1 MIIRK
6 GASAAKCT
14 QGLRH
19 CIESGIRACFTAA
32 RTLHMTRR
40 AGKDHKHDS
49 SAAKIIACFQKKHS
63 DPVTTYSA
71 ALRHYVLCCS
81 RNTNSRCNN
90 KMSLKEARGE
100 VNEHIDQHEDT
111 ATTQRRGGRLPLRA
125 SGWILLLDQL
135 RVQVKK
141 MTKLCQVDSSLK
153 MSPLLVT
160 SALLPATS
168 PPGKRRACLP
178 GKSSTSPSS
187 LP

>member
-1 MIIRK
+1 MAGFKTFIFFQNQVKKTSKLPMQVMRMKSKSESSKSSEI
-6 GASAAKCT
+6 
-14 QGLRH
+14 LRGVRSQ
-19 CIESGIRACFTAA
+19 I
-32 RTLHMTRR
+32 
-40 AGKDHKHDS
+40 
-49 SAAKIIACFQKKHS
+49 
-63 DPVTTYSA
+63 
-71 ALRHYVLCCS
+71 LCCS

>member
-1 MIIRK
+1 MSNSCGIGIHHNDK
-6 GASAAKCT
+6 MCLFCLV
-14 QGLRH
+14 QFEYY
-19 CIESGIRACFTAA
+19 IESSEI
-32 RTLHMTRR
+32 
-40 AGKDHKHDS
+40 
-49 SAAKIIACFQKKHS
+49 
-63 DPVTTYSA
+63 
-71 ALRHYVLCCS
+71 LRGERSQILCCS

-111 ATTQRRGGRLPLRA
+111 ATTRRRGGLQPRRA
-125 SGWILLLDQL
+125 PGWILLLDQL
-135 RVQVKK
+135 GVQVKK

-153 MSPLLVT
+153 MTPLLVT

>member
-1 MIIRK
+1 MYLNK
-6 GASAAKCT
+6 HVCNWKCFPFLID
-14 QGLRH
+14 QIYRQRFPSFSLLSL
-19 CIESGIRACFTAA
+19 SG
-32 RTLHMTRR
+32 TRNDQIPENPSR
-40 AGKDHKHDS
+40 RRS
-49 SAAKIIACFQKKHS
+49 QI
-63 DPVTTYSA
+63 
-71 ALRHYVLCCS
+71 LCCS

-111 ATTQRRGGRLPLRA
+111 ATTRRRGGLQPRRA
-125 SGWILLLDQL
+125 PGWILLLDQL

-141 MTKLCQVDSSLK
+141 MTKLCQVDSSHK
-153 MSPLLVT
+153 MNPLLVT

-168 PPGKRRACLP
+168 PSGKRGACLP

>member
-1 MIIRK
+1 MNWRNLGLLMVKCSKNIFLSKSNNALQHPRI
-6 GASAAKCT
+6 AKVYCQH
-14 QGLRH
+14 QGGWSSEILRGERSQ
-19 CIESGIRACFTAA
+19 I
-32 RTLHMTRR
+32 
-40 AGKDHKHDS
+40 
-49 SAAKIIACFQKKHS
+49 
-63 DPVTTYSA
+63 
-71 ALRHYVLCCS
+71 LCCS

-160 SALLPATS
+160 SALPPATS

>member
-1 MIIRK
+1 MDFPI
-6 GASAAKCT
+6 
-14 QGLRH
+14 
-19 CIESGIRACFTAA
+19 
-32 RTLHMTRR
+32 
-40 AGKDHKHDS
+40 
-49 SAAKIIACFQKKHS
+49 KKEE
-63 DPVTTYSA
+63 VYSA
-71 ALRHYVLCCS
+71 HYQFSSWNHSNSGHSNKKVEVKDFSSCRFRSLQKSSEILRGERSQILCCS

-111 ATTQRRGGRLPLRA
+111 ATTQRRGGRLPRRA
-125 SGWILLLDQL
+125 PGWILLLDQL